1 MKLKLLLPALLVFTM
16 SCKVMFVP
24 KQSADALAMIE
35 KGSYLTNKLFTGI
48 EAGPDRSYAAWES
61 DYTASI
67 DAINSLILIDKAR
80 AKSGNLL
87 TQDKKLYDAV
97 LRYREIHSTRGEI
110 TEGMAGVFK
119 VYVQSFW
126 NPRINSEKTLKP

>member
-35 KGSYLTNKLFTGI
+35 KGQYLTDKLFTGI
-48 EAGPDRSYAAWES
+48 ETGPDRNYDTWQLSYISA
-61 DYTASI
+61 I
-67 DAINSLILIDKAR
+67 DAIEALIALDKTR
-80 AKSGNLL
+80 AKAGNLL
-87 TQDKKLYDAV
+87 VQDKKLHDAMIK
-97 LRYREIHSTRGEI
+97 YREIHMSRGEI

>member
-1 MKLKLLLPALLVFTM
+1 MKLKLLLPALLLMCF

-35 KGSYLTNKLFTGI
+35 KGQHLTDKLFTGI
-48 EAGPDRSYAAWES
+48 ETGPDRSYAAWEN

-67 DAINSLILIDKAR
+67 DAVNSLILIDKAR
-80 AKSGNLL
+80 PKSGNLL
-87 TQDKKLYDAV
+87 VQDKKLYDALV
-97 LRYREIHSTRGEI
+97 RYREIHLTRGEI

-119 VYVQSFW
+119 VYIQSFW

>member
-48 EAGPDRSYAAWES
+48 EVGPDRSTPHGNLIIQRPSTQLTRLSLLTKPVQSQAICLYRIRSYTMPCCVTGKFIPPVARSPKAWPGCLRCM
-61 DYTASI
+61 YNPFGTHASI
-67 DAINSLILIDKAR
+67 
-80 AKSGNLL
+80 
-87 TQDKKLYDAV
+87 QKKL
-97 LRYREIHSTRGEI
+97 
-110 TEGMAGVFK
+110 
-119 VYVQSFW
+119 
-126 NPRINSEKTLKP
+126 